1 MKTQNTFL
9 VATIFFCTSLI
20 LSGSQLVFSQSAPLP
35 DMVRFNF
42 ITKEFIALPSFSVSE
57 TKLLP
62 GISAETN
69 ADMEAQDKIGNL
81 AVAGVTVDNHLD
93 VDGRYNHN
101 DYKVEKGILKDQ
113 SGRISFEAYKVYEP
127 SKKASEFLGSFHGI
141 FFKFPTQENYTVY
154 SLDANKQINKMGEI
168 KAEQIDTGK
177 YTKIGLMATNI
188 VGSRTFFFVPSSQ
201 EVAAAN
207 TKILPGISKET
218 DNDINADDK
227 IGNLAIAGV
236 VIDNHCDVDGRYNH
250 NDFKVEQG
258 ILKDKAGKM
267 VYEAYKVYEPTKKA
281 SEFLVRF
288 HGLFFKFPTKE
299 DYLVYALDGERI
311 TQVGEVKAE
320 AIDTEKYTEVNDVL
334 VTNIVGSRI
343 FFFAPSGERVSVF
356 TTFSESGEGAKI
368 ADTPMG
374 SFGQYRH
381 WMGANLYDIRTA
393 PTVSD
398 YHSERQFFPF
408 KEKDNKVSLMWQDT
422 QTLDIFL
429 TTFGADLKSEKTVKM
444 SNNEGEILYAAIN
457 TPERNY
463 YYITVKKESLNKEL
477 PKNDIVTIHKA
488 SGNYDTHSQFVFDS
502 SEDKLNV
509 FDFWGA
515 NLEYQNGKVYMMY
528 SRVMNPSQDGLKHQA
543 ASMMLLNGEDFKQE
557 YFNGLS
563 TSHCFDDL
571 LIKNKEN
578 DFVGV
583 HLGDGYPRGIRVHKF
598 KNNEEKWRVVYT
610 MKYDPENGTV
620 TYTELGGLL
629 EATDGY
635 ITVFAG
641 EASPEGKA
649 LDASRLGEKSDPRNI
664 GFIKMK
670 KEFNSP
676 STYDS
681 AMIVSDA
688 TIISKGISEEGGFKD
703 GSNFVKQRN
712 TGVIWLTKYFDKKQY
727 NIHYIKAAFTKDGNI
742 LILWENQKDGQYE
755 NTYAMKVDTNGKIL
769 VPPFQ
774 LGNYVRL
781 DRRNNVLNL
790 NGKTIIFSGDG
801 KEQKW
806 ELTVLDF

>member
-1 MKTQNTFL
+1 MKTKNTFL
-9 VATIFFCTSLI
+9 VATISFCIYLI
-20 LSGSQLVFSQSAPLP
+20 LSGSQLAFSQVSPLP
-35 DMVRFNF
+35 DMIRFNF
-42 ITKEFIALPSFSVSE
+42 ITKESIALPNFSVSE
-57 TKLLP
+57 SKVL
-62 GISAETN
+62 GGYSKET
-69 ADMEAQDKIGNL
+69 DPEMKGEDQIGNL
-81 AVAGVTVDNHLD
+81 AVAGVVIDNHCD

-101 DYKVEKGILKDQ
+101 DYKVDKGILKDQ

-127 SKKASEFLGSFHGI
+127 AKKASEFLVRFHGI

-168 KAEQIDTGK
+168 KAEQIDTEK
-177 YTKIGLMATNI
+177 YTKIGVIATNI

-201 EVAAAN
+201 EVAAAS
-207 TKILPGISKET
+207 TKTLVGMSKEDET
-218 DNDINADDK
+218 ELNGDDM
-227 IGNLAIAGV
+227 IGNMGTAALFAEKTIW
-236 VIDNHCDVDGRYNH
+236 NDGRYNCL
-250 NDFKVEQG
+250 NFKVEKG
-258 ILKDKAGKM
+258 ILKDKTEKIS
-267 VYEAYKVYEPTKKA
+267 YEAYKVYEAGKKP
-281 SEFLVRF
+281 SEFLASH
-288 HGLFFKFPTKE
+288 HGLFFKFPSKE

-320 AIDTEKYTEVNDVL
+320 EIKDGTYTKVKDVL
-334 VTNIVGSRI
+334 ISNFVGSRI
-343 FFFAPSGERVSVF
+343 FFFAPSGERVSIF
-356 TTFSESGEGAKI
+356 TSFSENGEGAKI
-368 ADTPMG
+368 ANTPMG
-374 SFGQYRH
+374 SFSQYRY
-381 WMGANLYDIRTA
+381 WMGANLYDVRTA

-398 YHSERQFFPF
+398 YHSQRQFFPF

-429 TTFGADLKSEKTVKM
+429 TTFEADLKSEKTVKM
-444 SNNEGEILYAAIN
+444 PNNAGEILYAAIN
-457 TPERNY
+457 TPERDY
-463 YYITVKKESLNKEL
+463 YYITVKKESINKES

-488 SGNYDTHSQFVFDS
+488 SGEYDTHSQFVFDS
-502 SEDKLNV
+502 SDDKLNV

-515 NLEYQNGKVYMMY
+515 NLEYHNGKVYMMY
-528 SRVMNPSQDGLKHQA
+528 SRVMNPSQDGVKHQA

-578 DFVGV
+578 NFVGV

-598 KNNEEKWRVVYT
+598 QNNEERWRVIYT
-610 MKYDPENGTV
+610 MKYDPQNGTV

-629 EATDGY
+629 ETTDGY
-635 ITVFAG
+635 ITVFVG
-641 EASPEGKA
+641 EASPEGKS
-649 LDASRLGEKSDPRNI
+649 LDVSRIGEKADPRNV
-664 GFIKMK
+664 GFVKMK
-670 KEFNSP
+670 KEFSSP

-688 TIISKGISEEGGFKD
+688 TILSKSISEEGGFKD
-703 GSNFVKQRN
+703 GDNWVKQRN
-712 TGVIWLTKYFDKKQY
+712 TGVLWLTKYFDKKQY
-727 NIHYIKAAFTKDGNI
+727 AIHYVKAGFTKDGNI

-769 VPPFQ
+769 VQPFQ
-774 LGNYVRL
+774 LGNFVRL
-781 DRRNNVLNL
+781 DRRNNILNL
-790 NGKTIIFSGDG
+790 NGKTIIFSGDS